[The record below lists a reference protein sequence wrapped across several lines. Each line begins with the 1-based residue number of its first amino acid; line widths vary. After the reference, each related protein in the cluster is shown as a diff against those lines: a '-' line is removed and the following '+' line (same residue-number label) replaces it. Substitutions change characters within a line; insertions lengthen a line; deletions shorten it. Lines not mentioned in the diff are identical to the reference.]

1 MKITKKLT
9 AISVIILIIFSI
21 AGMNVFA
28 ASTTQDGLEVSL
40 TTDKETYS
48 KDEKVTA
55 TLSVKNTNI
64 TDITNVTMEIVTL
77 DGYEVADESKNTKQL
92 DKLTPNKTAE
102 LNIVYVAKST
112 GEVSQSNKS
121 SNSNNPIAKTGDDI
135 FLVVPAL
142 ILLSVSVVLIF
153 ISVKKKKGKVFL
165 SVAVCTSILGAII
178 LVVSFNMPQA
188 ADSSKTI
195 SITEKI
201 ITDGEEININ
211 AFVKY
216 DLKGNNH
223 ESSENS
229 KNGNNSAEKNVIKNS
244 LSETLDCIINNN
256 FNSNFHYMSMYG
268 KVKEELIENDIP
280 RAVAKNIS
288 YKIENIEISQ
298 DDNGNTFAIVDT
310 NFKSVDMIA
319 LLSEL
324 KETENYRQIIIN
336 KLDNKEFTEKSF
348 DIQVIMIKIDDIW
361 YLYETIPLNDVFMG
375 GLYSLDIA
383 AQEEF
388 FNQLNEESE

>member
-216 DLKGNNH
+216 DLKGN
-223 ESSENS
+223 
-229 KNGNNSAEKNVIKNS
+229 VRQVVP
-244 LSETLDCIINNN
+244 LQ
-256 FNSNFHYMSMYG
+256 F
-268 KVKEELIENDIP
+268 
-280 RAVAKNIS
+280 
-288 YKIENIEISQ
+288 
-298 DDNGNTFAIVDT
+298 
-310 NFKSVDMIA
+310 
-319 LLSEL
+319 L
-324 KETENYRQIIIN
+324 K
-336 KLDNKEFTEKSF
+336 
-348 DIQVIMIKIDDIW
+348 
-361 YLYETIPLNDVFMG
+361 
-375 GLYSLDIA
+375 
-383 AQEEF
+383 
-388 FNQLNEESE
+388 